1 MLLWLL
7 FPTGGRCINTYSLFT
22 ITYYIKNLPIRGG
35 FPCAKP
41 MWNHRCFARETRAKH
56 VS

>member
-22 ITYYIKNLPIRGG
+22 ITYYTK
-35 FPCAKP
+35 KP
-41 MWNHRCFARETRAKH
+41 PHSGRFLSC
-56 VS
+56 